1 MVQPDPRGTCSRR
14 QSEPRPAS
22 SASGKSR
29 GLCLRTGRHRLPQR
43 RERQSRRR
51 PRPRGCACGRPD
63 RITIYG
69 TDMCGLCNS
78 EREVV
83 EQVRRTVIHEVG
95 ITSDAPTP
103 GWASSDGKSA
113 VSIPL
118 VSDVRTAQPI
128 TLVGPRLLAHGPSER
143 HVRRSS
149 PAMAHDR
156 VLLIAAIGA
165 GISLMPDAS
174 SEPRCQYVW
183 ASPHYRSQERT
194 RVTSVTQERRRRVA
208 RNAGGQGP
216 TTSTQ
221 RWSIVGCPRPVSR
234 AVVPEPAS
242 SVIPRS
248 VGVIGMAAH
257 ASERALVLRCLRLP
271 AARSSRPRAFQ
282 NSG

>member
-1 MVQPDPRGTCSRR
+1 MACAFGQGDIDYLSVENGSPADDHDRGAALVVGQTGSRSTGLTC
-14 QSEPRPAS
+14 A
-22 SASGKSR
+22 
-29 GLCLRTGRHRLPQR
+29 
-43 RERQSRRR
+43 
-51 PRPRGCACGRPD
+51 GCATAKGRSSS
-63 RITIYG
+63 RFGGRSFT
-69 TDMCGLCNS
+69 
-78 EREVV
+78 RWV
-83 EQVRRTVIHEVG
+83 

-165 GISLMPDAS
+165 GISLLPDAS

-194 RVTSVTQERRRRVA
+194 RVTSVRQERRRRVA